1 MPGVAPPGRAGRIWL
16 AGRIQTAGRA
26 VELLEQKQQL
36 LRQERRRLAELA
48 ERTGREW
55 RVLAADAELWNAR
68 ALVAGGREEI
78 HRARHLA
85 GRAEVRLDWTSQAG
99 VTYPSAAALHLPQPL
114 APAGPPAL
122 ATATEACRLALAA
135 AVQHAATTAALAR
148 VDAELVAV
156 VRRLRAIRDRSLP
169 RLRAEVV
176 GLDLRLEET
185 EREEATRLRWARS
198 EPAPGQEVRA

>member
-1 MPGVAPPGRAGRIWL
+1 MPGIAPPGRAGRIWL
-16 AGRIQTAGRA
+16 AGRIATAGRA

-48 ERTGREW
+48 ERTGRAW
-55 RVLAADAELWNAR
+55 RVLATEAELWNGR
-68 ALVAGGREEI
+68 TLVAGGREEL
-78 HRARHLA
+78 HRAQRLA
-85 GRAEVRLDWTSQAG
+85 GRAEVRLVWTSQAG
-99 VTYPSAAALHLPQPL
+99 VTYPSAAALDLPPPA
-114 APAGPPAL
+114 APAGPVAL
-122 ATATEACRLALAA
+122 AMATDACRLALDA

-169 RLRAEVV
+169 RLRAELV

-198 EPAPGQEVRA
+198 EPAPRREVRP